1 LQWAVHWQSPRIAAL
16 LQTLHDIVGDEMTLI
31 FGET

>member
-1 LQWAVHWQSPRIAAL
+1 MGSSLTVATDRRVVAN
-16 LQTLHDIVGDEMTLI
+16 LHDIVGDEMTLI